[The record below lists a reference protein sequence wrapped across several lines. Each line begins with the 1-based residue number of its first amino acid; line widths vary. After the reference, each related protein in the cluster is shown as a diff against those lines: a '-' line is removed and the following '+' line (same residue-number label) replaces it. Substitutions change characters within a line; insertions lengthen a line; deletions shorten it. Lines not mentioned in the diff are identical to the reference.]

1 MLFYVKYYP
10 DFRMKFDTF
19 QRRFAEKVK
28 SLRKEKGITQ
38 EGMEDHVEGLS
49 YRTMQQIEE
58 NKANPTMKT
67 LFNLSRALGVKVKDL
82 LDLED

>member
-1 MLFYVKYYP
+1 
-10 DFRMKFDTF
+10 MKFDTF
-19 QRRFAEKVK
+19 KKRFAEKVRT
-28 SLRKEKGITQ
+28 LRKEKGITQ
-38 EGMEDHVEGLS
+38 EAMEDHVEGIS

-67 LFNLSRALGVKVKDL
+67 LFNLAKGLGVKVKDL